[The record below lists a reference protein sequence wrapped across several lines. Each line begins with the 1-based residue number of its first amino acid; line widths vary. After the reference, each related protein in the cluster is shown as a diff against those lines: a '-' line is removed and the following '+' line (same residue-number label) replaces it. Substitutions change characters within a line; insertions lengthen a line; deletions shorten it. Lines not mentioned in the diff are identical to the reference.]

1 MPFILF
7 ILSLFTFLP
16 LTAFLLYNWYL
27 TEDLT
32 CAKHLM
38 LIWISLII
46 FIIFLTVLIR
56 VTGNSNILFQD
67 IPEQLINID
76 Y

>member
-38 LIWISLII
+38 LIWISLIV